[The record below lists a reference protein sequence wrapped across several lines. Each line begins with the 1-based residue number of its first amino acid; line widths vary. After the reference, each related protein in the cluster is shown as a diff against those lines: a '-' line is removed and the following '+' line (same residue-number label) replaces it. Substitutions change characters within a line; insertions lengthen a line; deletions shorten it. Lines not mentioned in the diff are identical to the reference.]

1 MAWERGG
8 PWVYPDCFPPVGGD
22 ESMTR
27 FCAMARQRGWN
38 VGSFCNGTRWVTGR
52 KDGYDGKKYFEE
64 HRGAQ
69 TVCRREDGS
78 LDVEDWGWRI
88 GYRSCMGQAETRRIA
103 VDFVKRLVGWGMESI
118 QFFDQNCNATTLP
131 CFASDHGHPPVPGK
145 WMATAMED
153 TVQGFRQ
160 AAADARQPG
169 VIQFTESPCN
179 EYCLPSFEE
188 CDVRVSSPSSGNAA
202 EFVPVYNYLFHEC
215 IITQGMMSIGPE
227 PFSLPIRNAWNG
239 VLGEIPGAVMT
250 GDGTLLNRETSNWAP
265 WRPKVGNN
273 DDALEMIRAVT
284 AIERGPGRDFL
295 VLAVCS
301 VRRTLRG

>member
-1 MAWERGG
+1 MQGERKLEYDVVLGSFAGDWYDAADFYRNWSLRQKWATPLSKRKDVPKWLLDSPVYITVRPQGYMDDESMKIGEFLPYEKCIPLLEGVSRRVESPLTVVLMAWERGS

-22 ESMTR
+22 ESITR

-64 HRGAQ
+64 HHGEQ
-69 TVCRREDGS
+69 TVCRREDGT

-88 GYRSCMGQAETRRIA
+88 GYRSCMGQSETRRIA

-153 TVQGFRQ
+153 TVNEFRQ
-160 AAADARQPG
+160 AAADAHQPG
-169 VIQFTESPCN
+169 VIQ
-179 EYCLPSFEE
+179 L
-188 CDVRVSSPSSGNAA
+188 
-202 EFVPVYNYLFHEC
+202 
-215 IITQGMMSIGPE
+215 
-227 PFSLPIRNAWNG
+227 NG
-239 VLGEIPGAVMT
+239 VPLQ
-250 GDGTLLNRETSNWAP
+250 
-265 WRPKVGNN
+265 
-273 DDALEMIRAVT
+273 
-284 AIERGPGRDFL
+284 
-295 VLAVCS
+295 
-301 VRRTLRG
+301 